1 MMATRPRR
9 AARVAFVYRK
19 ARQFRASF
27 FFPREENILA
37 GNEAA
42 AVVTF
47 SPPAIYYRSPD
58 KSLQPI
64 RFIWAYHPAGIFYQ
78 LPSYDPFAA
87 PPPHTPLF
95 FFGASQLLRWHTPPT
110 TSTPGGHSPCGTFL
124 CSVLPSSRYLKGP
137 MTGHRFHIFILRR
150 RCWCHGFTRLFIPKP
165 THTQTHTN
173 THTELG
179 PC

>member
-1 MMATRPRR
+1 MATRPLR
-9 AARVAFVYRK
+9 ATRVAFVCRK

-78 LPSYDPFAA
+78 LPSYDPFTVFAMTHS
-87 PPPHTPLF
+87 PDDVDTWWSLPLQHF
-95 FFGASQLLRWHTPPT
+95 PLLRAPIQQVFKRSHDRP
-110 TSTPGGHSPCGTFL
+110 
-124 CSVLPSSRYLKGP
+124 
-137 MTGHRFHIFILRR
+137 RFHIFILRR

-165 THTQTHTN
+165 THTH